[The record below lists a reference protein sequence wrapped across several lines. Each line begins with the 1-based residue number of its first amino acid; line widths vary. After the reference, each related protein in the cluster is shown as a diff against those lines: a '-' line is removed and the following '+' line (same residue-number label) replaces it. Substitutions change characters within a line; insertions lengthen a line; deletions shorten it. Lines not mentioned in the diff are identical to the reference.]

1 MGRSGPI
8 QHNLNI
14 NNPRLSFELSALA
27 YFRYL
32 IKVFTLLVSVFA
44 FGTKQTEHCVFVSR
58 CQPWHRQHSAH
69 GHRCHGC
76 RPCQRSHWSLSPC
89 HKLKSL
95 HKCLCIFCK
104 GQDYNLGVKTFNSVN
119 IFMVSKSSIAAGP
132 AFFIVSQS

>member
-44 FGTKQTEHCVFVSR
+44 FGTKQTEHCVTMSALASATLAPWSQMSRMSPVSEV
-58 CQPWHRQHSAH
+58 
-69 GHRCHGC
+69 
-76 RPCQRSHWSLSPC
+76 SL
-89 HKLKSL
+89 
-95 HKCLCIFCK
+95 
-104 GQDYNLGVKTFNSVN
+104 V
-119 IFMVSKSSIAAGP
+119 
-132 AFFIVSQS
+132 IVAMSQT